1 MGLDM
6 YLIKKTYVKKWDHIP
21 ADKQY
26 EVTVTRGGQSYP
38 NIDPSRVNYVEEEMK
53 YWRKANQIH
62 GWFVKNVQ
70 NGEDNCR
77 EYYVSKEDLNAL
89 LEDCYAVHDDPID
102 APLILPISDGYF
114 FGSEEYD
121 EYYFDQIK
129 STIKSIET
137 ILQEWD
143 EEADYYYQSSW

>member
-6 YLIKKTYVKKWDHIP
+6 HLIKKTYVKNWDRTP

-26 EVTVTRGGQSYP
+26 NVEVTRGGEPCP
-38 NIDPSRVNYVEEEMK
+38 NIKSERIAYVEEQMV

-62 GWFVKNVQ
+62 NWFVKNVQ
-70 NGEDNCR
+70 NGEDDCR

-89 LEDCYAVHDDPID
+89 LEECYCVKEEPGD
-102 APLILPISDGYF
+102 ASLLLPVSTGFFYGSD
-114 FGSEEYD
+114 EYD
-121 EYYFDQIK
+121 DYYFTQINN
-129 STIKSIET
+129 TIESLES

-143 EEADYYYQSSW
+143 DQSDYYYQSSW

>member
-6 YLIKKTYVKKWDHIP
+6 YLTKKTYVKKWDHIP

-26 EVTVTRGGQSYP
+26 EVVVTRGGQPCP
-38 NIDPSRVNYVEEEMK
+38 NIKPDRINYVEEEVM

-62 GWFVKNVQ
+62 NWFVKNIQ
-70 NGEDNCR
+70 DGQDDCR
-77 EYYVSKEDLNAL
+77 EYYVSKEDLQAL

-102 APLILPISDGYF
+102 APEVLPVSSGFFYGSDQ
-114 FGSEEYD
+114 YD
-121 EYYFDQIK
+121 DYYFTQINN
-129 STIKSIET
+129 TIESLES

-143 EEADYYYQSSW
+143 DQSDYYYQSSW

>member
-6 YLIKKTYVKKWDHIP
+6 YLSKKTYVKYWESNGDNN
-21 ADKQY
+21 Y
-26 EVTVTRGGQSYP
+26 EVKVTKAGQPTNINPKKVSY
-38 NIDPSRVNYVEEEMK
+38 IVEEVE

-129 STIKSIET
+129 LTIKSIET

>member
-1 MGLDM
+1 MGLDQW
-6 YLIKKTYVKKWDHIP
+6 LVKKTYVKKWDHIP

-26 EVTVTRGGQSYP
+26 EVVVTRGGQPYS
-38 NIDPSRVNYVEEEMK
+38 NINPSKVSYVEEEVM

-62 GWFVKNVQ
+62 GWFVKNIQ

-77 EYYVSKEDLNAL
+77 EYHVTKEDLNAL

-102 APLILPISDGYF
+102 GPLILPVSIGCFYGSD
-114 FGSEEYD
+114 EYD
-121 EYYFDQIK
+121 QYYFDQIK
-129 STIKSIET
+129 TTIKSIET
-137 ILQEWD
+137 IIEEWD